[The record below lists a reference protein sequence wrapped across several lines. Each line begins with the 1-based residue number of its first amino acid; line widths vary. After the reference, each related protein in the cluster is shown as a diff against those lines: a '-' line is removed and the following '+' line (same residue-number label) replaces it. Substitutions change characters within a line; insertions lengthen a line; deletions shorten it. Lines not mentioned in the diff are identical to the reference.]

1 MNALQAH
8 QQQMNQVHVGNNQ
21 HFGGPSHGH
30 MMNTPDLLNNQNKA
44 MSQNF
49 PQNQLM
55 TNGDLPENIN
65 IPPSYQNRPQQKPVM
80 PVSKDQR
87 AKPKPNGRKPTPNGD
102 KKTKDPNSKGPSVK
116 KVKIIES
123 IKLHFVQ
130 QYFRASDMAN
140 FTENPEVPEPVIPS
154 FEEMEQKLDEEAE
167 EEVAEEKPAEE
178 EPEVQEEDE
187 QIEEREPEQ
196 HEEYVPDEE
205 QEKESS
211 HNFEPYDPNDVMEI
225 EVKVSTKVKGLKKMI
240 LEKIELYKKANI
252 IMLKKSEQI
261 NKPIEQAPVAP
272 IWVEM
277 TDADM
282 EQPVKVF
289 MNQTI
294 AFKAYMSISVC
305 VEGRGQSYHQQ
316 LQIDPMD
323 QLERTMKSKTHFWKT
338 FMMRGN
344 QKCMVVIHHK
354 GAAKDQEPEFVHP
367 DSLNSTFKDI
377 GVADKCQITL
387 VELRG
392 GANNDMESDDGEG
405 GEEDQSDQFNEEAE
419 EE

>member
-1 MNALQAH
+1 
-8 QQQMNQVHVGNNQ
+8 
-21 HFGGPSHGH
+21 
-30 MMNTPDLLNNQNKA
+30 MMNTPDLMNNQNKA

-49 PQNQLM
+49 PQNTLM

-65 IPPSYQNRPQQKPVM
+65 IPPSYQNRPQQKPM
-80 PVSKDQR
+80 PGKQDLKQ
-87 AKPKPNGRKPTPNGD
+87 KPKSINRKPTPNGD
-102 KKTKDPNSKGPSVK
+102 KKTRDPNAKGPSVK

-130 QYFRASDMAN
+130 QYFRASDMV
-140 FTENPEVPEPVIPS
+140 TQMENPEGQEPVPETYV
-154 FEEMEQKLDEEAE
+154 MEVEDKPDEEAE
-167 EEVAEEKPAEE
+167 AEVAEDKPEEE
-178 EPEVQEEDE
+178 EPEKQEEDE

-205 QEKESS
+205 AEKESS

-240 LEKIELYKKANI
+240 LEKIDLHKKANV
-252 IMLKKSEQI
+252 IMLKKSEMI
-261 NKPIEQAPVAP
+261 NKPIEQAPAAP
-272 IWVEM
+272 VWVEM
-277 TDADM
+277 TEADM

-316 LQIDPMD
+316 LQVDPMD
-323 QLERTMKSKTHFWKT
+323 LLERTMKSKTHFWKT

-354 GAAKDQEPEFVHP
+354 GAGKDVEPEFVHP
-367 DSLNSTFKDI
+367 DSLNSSFKDI

-392 GANNDMESDDGEG
+392 GANNEMESDDGEG